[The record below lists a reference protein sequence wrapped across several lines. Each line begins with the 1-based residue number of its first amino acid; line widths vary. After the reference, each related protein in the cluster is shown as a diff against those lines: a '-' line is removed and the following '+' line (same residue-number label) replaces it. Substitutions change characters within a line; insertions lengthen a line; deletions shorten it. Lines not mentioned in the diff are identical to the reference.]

1 MNRGTKEGEKYEK
14 DFCIRF
20 NKRDINLNI
29 NILKNTYLEDLYAVQ
44 VKHHKFSLITE
55 KNVKPKS
62 DAFLVNL
69 TKYEFDQCKSEG
81 FYLNE
86 DSLERLKIKYL
97 PRSGISIKNLNSKRY
112 QFHKFTYDSFVRTFN
127 NKFLF
132 IGHLIYE
139 KKHLIHKNDDIFMN
153 LKVSKKTFFEN
164 FNSVYEEHDSEDIR
178 YEKIKTFCKNEIC
191 LKINNSKTIQN
202 IIFSGEG
209 VFEDPFYA
217 SYFFQNDTL
226 MLMTTPAN
234 FCVTTGSGRTKGI
247 YTIVIKP

>member
-20 NKRDINLNI
+20 NKRDTKLNI
-29 NILKNTYLEDLYAVQ
+29 DILKNICLEDVYAV
-44 VKHHKFSLITE
+44 HIRNHKFSLITK

-62 DAFLVNL
+62 DVFLINL
-69 TKYEFDQCKSEG
+69 TKNEFNQCKNKD
-81 FYLNE
+81 FYLDEN
-86 DSLERLKIKYL
+86 SLERLKIKYL

-112 QFHKFTYDSFVRTFN
+112 QIHKFTYDSFVRTFD

-139 KKHLIHKNDDIFMN
+139 KKHLIHKNDDIFIN
-153 LKVSKKTFFEN
+153 LKISKKTFFEN
-164 FNSVYEEHDSEDIR
+164 FNSVYDEYDLEDIR
-178 YEKIKTFCKNEIC
+178 YQKIKNFCKNEIC
-191 LKINNSKTIQN
+191 TEINNSKTIQN

-217 SYFFQNDTL
+217 SYFFQNDIL
-226 MLMTTPAN
+226 MPITTSK
-234 FCVTTGSGRTKGI
+234 FSVTTGSGRTKGN
-247 YTIVIKP
+247 YTLVIKP